1 MVIARMNLMRWRIN
15 VKESRLAASVAM
27 LCYARARQPLLLSL
41 PQVTWAG
48 FCCVC
53 KRPLT
58 LTLASPPMAKKRRQ
72 ELDSHVQ
79 MVHDYMTIWAVECT
93 FEAKFFLKH
102 VRACIRCTRSASKSV
117 MPCNTP
123 LTDITDKAAGRIL
136 HRGRSTWKA
145 FIGDAKVR
153 QEKLPRIG

>member
-1 MVIARMNLMRWRIN
+1 MRWRIN

-27 LCYARARQPLLLSL
+27 QCYARARQPLLLSL

-79 MVHDYMTIWAVECT
+79 MVHGLYDYMGC
-93 FEAKFFLKH
+93 
-102 VRACIRCTRSASKSV
+102 
-117 MPCNTP
+117 
-123 LTDITDKAAGRIL
+123 
-136 HRGRSTWKA
+136 
-145 FIGDAKVR
+145 
-153 QEKLPRIG
+153 

>member
-1 MVIARMNLMRWRIN
+1 MRWRIN
-15 VKESRLAASVAM
+15 VEESRLAANVAM
-27 LCYARARQPLLLSL
+27 LWYARARQPLLLSL

-79 MVHDYMTIWAVECT
+79 MVHGLYDYMGC
-93 FEAKFFLKH
+93 
-102 VRACIRCTRSASKSV
+102 
-117 MPCNTP
+117 
-123 LTDITDKAAGRIL
+123 
-136 HRGRSTWKA
+136 
-145 FIGDAKVR
+145 
-153 QEKLPRIG
+153 